1 MSPPLFI
8 AFLHDIPCRIIRAW
22 CSRIW
27 YVYAF
32 FLSCACFAFICSL
45 EAHCATAIAANG
57 SFRYLLGA
65 VFPLFTI
72 QMYEKLGVHW
82 AGSVFAFL
90 SLGLLPI
97 PWILFKFGH
106 QLRKNSR
113 FITSS
118 QVED

>member
-1 MSPPLFI
+1 MIYLVESYGPG
-8 AFLHDIPCRIIRAW
+8 AAASGMFLCFSLVFYSSCFVLR
-22 CSRIW
+22 
-27 YVYAF
+27 
-32 FLSCACFAFICSL
+32 LSFRTHS
-45 EAHCATAIAANG
+45 ATAIAANG

-113 FITSS
+113 IIASS
-118 QVED
+118 QVDE